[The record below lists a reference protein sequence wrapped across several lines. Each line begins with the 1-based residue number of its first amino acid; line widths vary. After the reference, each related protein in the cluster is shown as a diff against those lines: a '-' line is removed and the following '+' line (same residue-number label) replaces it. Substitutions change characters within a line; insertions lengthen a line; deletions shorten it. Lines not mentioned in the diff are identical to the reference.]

1 MCLRQRTHATQSP
14 DLQSFF
20 PFPVN
25 SLVHVGW
32 RIPPYPID
40 TELLHGLIWAN
51 EERKKNTLAHLL
63 FSFTFA
69 VNLFLTGC
77 IIDSIV

>member
-32 RIPPYPID
+32 RISPYPID

-51 EERKKNTLAHLL
+51 EERKKITLAHLL
-63 FSFTFA
+63 FSFSLKFKNLTF
-69 VNLFLTGC
+69 G
-77 IIDSIV
+77 IIMSMT